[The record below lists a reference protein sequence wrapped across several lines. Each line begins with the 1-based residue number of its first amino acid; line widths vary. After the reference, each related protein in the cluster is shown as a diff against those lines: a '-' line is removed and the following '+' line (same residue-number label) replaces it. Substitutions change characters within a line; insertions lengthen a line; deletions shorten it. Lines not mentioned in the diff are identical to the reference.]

1 MVDAPPAAPRLF
13 LIDAYA
19 LIYRSF
25 FAFINRPLTNSRGE
39 NTSAPWGFVN
49 FLITIRV
56 EYQPDYLAIVF
67 DSGLSHR
74 EKEFPEYK
82 ATRKKM
88 PDELRASIPR
98 IRALVEAF
106 NDEVVELEGYEADDV
121 IGTLVRKAIE
131 AGTEAVVVSGDK
143 DFYQL
148 VGPGVHL
155 LNPGRGGPT
164 GVAAE
169 WVDESNA
176 SERLG
181 IKPGQVVDFLAL
193 VGDASDNVPGAPG
206 IGAGWARRLLTEVGP
221 LEELL
226 DHPERI
232 PWQSKR
238 ESISQNVDLIRLS
251 KKLVTIQTDLSVE
264 LDLERLRVHAP
275 NLDRLR
281 RICGEL
287 EFHSLLDRF
296 SESDDESH
304 SLRES
309 TDYRVL
315 GDISE
320 LRQAVASARDAGR
333 VSVETFTTAVEP
345 VPTTLVGVAF
355 SWSEGAGV
363 YLPLRHENPPGSLLE
378 ADADAVHNFPAL
390 DDPSM
395 SSLAELL
402 ADETV
407 DKVGHDLKL
416 DLLVLRGTGIE
427 LAGIQ
432 FDTMVASYVLDPGR
446 RQHDLDVLAADF
458 LGKSL
463 SPRTDLTGRGKQRVP
478 AQELEPEAACSYGC
492 RRSDFSLRLCTRF
505 QATLKDQGLEGL
517 FHTLETPL
525 IPILAN
531 MEWAGIR
538 IDAVFFGAMSRKL
551 DQELRLVRQD
561 IFREAGREF
570 NVNSN
575 PQLRE
580 VLFGELNLPVIRRTK
595 TGPSTDAAALEE
607 LAARG
612 HTLPMRLLEYRQ
624 LEKLRSTYVD
634 ALPKLVNPSTG
645 RIHASFNQ
653 TVAATGRLSSSD
665 PNLQNIP
672 IRSEIG
678 RQIRKGFVADEGNRF
693 LATDYSQIELRILA
707 HFSGDPAFVSAFWEG
722 IDIHRQTASVIFEV
736 PVDEVTPE
744 QRAKAKTINF
754 ATLYGQGEF
763 SLARQLGI
771 PRGEA
776 AKFIGDYFDRFSGVR
791 AFLDGQVE
799 SARKLG
805 YAETLNGRRRY
816 IPELQSKN
824 WNVRQ
829 FGERVAQNTPIQGSA
844 ADLIKVAMIRIHD
857 ESERREFGGTL
868 LLQVHD
874 ELVFEVPEPEMDTF
888 REMVVGHMEAAM
900 DLDVPLKVDVGTGVT
915 WYDCKA

>member
-1 MVDAPPAAPRLF
+1 MVEAPPAAPRLF

-19 LIYRSF
+19 LIYRSY

-49 FLITIRV
+49 FLITIRE

-82 ATRKKM
+82 ATREKM
-88 PDELRASIPR
+88 PDELRASLPR

-121 IGTLVRKAIE
+121 IGTLARKAKE
-131 AGTEAVVVSGDK
+131 AGIEAVVVSGDK
-143 DFYQL
+143 DFHQL
-148 VGPGVHL
+148 IGPGVHL
-155 LNPGRGGPT
+155 MNPGRGGPT

-181 IKPGQVVDFLAL
+181 IEPSQVVDFLAL

-206 IGAGWARRLLTEVGP
+206 IGAGWARRLLTEIGP

-238 ESISQNVDLIRLS
+238 ESISQNGDLIRLS
-251 KKLVTIQTDLSVE
+251 KRLVTIQTDLSVE
-264 LDLERLRVHAP
+264 LDLERLKVHAP
-275 NLDRLR
+275 NLERLR
-281 RICGEL
+281 KICGEL
-287 EFHSLLDRF
+287 EFYSLMERF
-296 SESDDESH
+296 SESDDESR
-304 SLRES
+304 SPQDS
-309 TDYRVL
+309 ADYRVL
-315 GDISE
+315 EHTSE
-320 LRQAVASARDAGR
+320 LREAVASAREAGR
-333 VSVETFTTAVEP
+333 VSIETFTTSMEP
-345 VPTTLVGVAF
+345 VRTTLVGVAL

-363 YLPLRHENPPGSLLE
+363 YVPLRHEPPPESLLE
-378 ADADAVHNFPAL
+378 AETNAVHNFPAL

-395 SSLAELL
+395 RSLAELL

-407 DKVGHDLKL
+407 DKVGHDLKF
-416 DLLVLRGTGIE
+416 DLLVLRSAGIE

-432 FDTMVASYVLDPGR
+432 FDNMVASYVLDPGR
-446 RQHDLDVLAADF
+446 RQHELEVLAADF
-458 LGKSL
+458 LGESL
-463 SPRTDLTGRGKQRVP
+463 SSRADLTGKGKQRIP
-478 AQELEPEAACSYGC
+478 AQELEPDATCSYGC
-492 RRSDFSLRLCTRF
+492 RRSDFSLRLCARF
-505 QATLKDQGLEGL
+505 QAKLKDQELEEL

-525 IPILAN
+525 IPVLAD

-538 IDAVFFGAMSRKL
+538 IDAVFFGEMSRKL
-551 DQELRLVRQD
+551 ERELRLIRQD
-561 IFREAGREF
+561 IFSEAGREF

-580 VLFGELNLPVIRRTK
+580 VLFEEMELPVVRRTK

-612 HTLPMRLLEYRQ
+612 HSLPMRLLEYRQ

-693 LATDYSQIELRILA
+693 LAADYSQIELRILA
-707 HFSGDPAFVSAFWEG
+707 HFSADPAFVTAFREG

-736 PVDEVTPE
+736 PIEQVSPE
-744 QRAKAKTINF
+744 QRARAKTINF

-799 SARKLG
+799 SARELG
-805 YAETLNGRRRY
+805 YVETLSGRRRY
-816 IPELQSKN
+816 VPELESKN

-844 ADLIKVAMIRIHD
+844 ADLIKVAMIRIHH
-857 ESERREFGGTL
+857 ESPRRDFEGRL

-874 ELVFEVPEPEMDTF
+874 ELVFEVPDPEMEPF
-888 REMVVGHMEAAM
+888 RQMVVGHMEAAM
-900 DLDVPLKVDVGTGVT
+900 ALDVPLKVDVGTGVT